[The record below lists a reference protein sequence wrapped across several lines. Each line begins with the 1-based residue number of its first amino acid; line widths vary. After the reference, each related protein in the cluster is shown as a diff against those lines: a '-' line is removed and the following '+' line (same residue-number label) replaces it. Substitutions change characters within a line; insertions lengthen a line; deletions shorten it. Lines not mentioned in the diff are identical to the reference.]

1 MSFKDKLN
9 NMSDTEKERF
19 LRYAASR
26 GTARGHDA
34 AMMRSGNPA
43 DQDTPERSE
52 KFKELWEGYLKELAK
67 PRANVAE

>member
-9 NMSDTEKERF
+9 NMSDTEKDRF
-19 LRYAASR
+19 LRYAAYR

-34 AMMRSGNPA
+34 AMKRSGNA
-43 DQDTPERSE
+43 VDKDAPERSA
-52 KFKELWEGYLKELAK
+52 KFRELWEGYLKERAE

>member
-1 MSFKDKLN
+1 MSFKDRLN
-9 NMSDTEKERF
+9 NMSDTETDRF

-34 AMMRSGNPA
+34 AMNRSGNPV

-52 KFKELWEGYLKELAK
+52 MFKGLWEEYLRE
-67 PRANVAE
+67 RAGSRSTVAE

>member
-9 NMSDTEKERF
+9 NMSNAEKDRF

-34 AMMRSGNPA
+34 AMNRSGNLA
-43 DQDTPERSE
+43 DQDTPERGE
-52 KFKELWEGYLKELAK
+52 KFKELWEEYLEERAA